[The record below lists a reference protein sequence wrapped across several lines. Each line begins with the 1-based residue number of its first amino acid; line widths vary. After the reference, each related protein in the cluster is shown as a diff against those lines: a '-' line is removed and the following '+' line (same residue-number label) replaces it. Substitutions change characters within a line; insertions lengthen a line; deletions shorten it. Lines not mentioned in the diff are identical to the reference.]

1 MVPMNEEKF
10 FDAVKEA
17 LQNESNMLPT
27 FPESILPQIIATK
40 EKMLKEYREAME
52 KNKEQESD
60 ENTDNT

>member
-1 MVPMNEEKF
+1 MNEEKF
-10 FDAVKEA
+10 FDAVKES

-52 KNKEQESD
+52 KKKEQESD

>member
-1 MVPMNEEKF
+1 MNEEKF